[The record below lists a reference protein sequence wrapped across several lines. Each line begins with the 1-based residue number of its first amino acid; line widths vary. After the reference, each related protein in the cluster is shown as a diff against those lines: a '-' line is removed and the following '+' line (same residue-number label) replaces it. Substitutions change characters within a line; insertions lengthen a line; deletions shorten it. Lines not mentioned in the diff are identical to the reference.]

1 MIEDCLLYLR
11 CCDYYLTFSQ
21 TYFSMI
27 IVNVHF
33 IIMHNSQVPSSYHHF
48 HYKPN
53 LWVKP
58 HFYQSFLFDSTP
70 FPHLTPPTAAH
81 RLNIL
86 IKFFGPGGKP
96 ATLYKTMYKFTKYL
110 GLCSS
115 KWMPSIAPGNEPNS
129 VHTINWPESDTQL
142 KISAWVSPR
151 DQKIL

>member
-1 MIEDCLLYLR
+1 M
-11 CCDYYLTFSQ
+11 
-21 TYFSMI
+21 
-27 IVNVHF
+27 
-33 IIMHNSQVPSSYHHF
+33 
-48 HYKPN
+48 
-53 LWVKP
+53 WVKP

-142 KISAWVSPR
+142 KISACISFSVLFHIDTTTNARGEPSAADYALMPCLLPANSNDKFCFR
-151 DQKIL
+151 EKIR